1 MTALSSLISLNPPGS
16 DYNAFNM
23 DKYICSK
30 LDSVLIVRLYD
41 RVTDLLNE
49 NQA

>member
-1 MTALSSLISLNPPGS
+1 MAALSLLISLNPPGS

-23 DKYICSK
+23 DKCICSK
-30 LDSVLIVRLYD
+30 LDSVRIVRLYV
-41 RVTDLLNE
+41 RIMDLSNE